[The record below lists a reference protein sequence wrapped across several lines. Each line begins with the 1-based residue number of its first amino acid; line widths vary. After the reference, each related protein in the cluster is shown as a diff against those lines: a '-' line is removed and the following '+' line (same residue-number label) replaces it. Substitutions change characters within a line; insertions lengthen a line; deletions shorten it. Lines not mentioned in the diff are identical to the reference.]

1 MKQSTDQLIL
11 LDGRTEYS
19 APVLASTPELD
30 RCKHIWTPA
39 QRDPMDTFDLFLKQ
53 APQWFAS
60 TKLNTVSGLDA
71 FPEHDII
78 MGCNH
83 FIDNLLMKRAFQT
96 FEYDYTYYKRLH
108 PHLRNCTIETLIP
121 RCPLIISMPFAGQMN
136 VHADMAVILDKCV
149 ELEIPVHIDAAWLS
163 ASRGIEFN
171 FDHPA
176 IQSVAMSLSKGLNLW
191 WNRVGIRWSRQR
203 VETDSISIYNRF
215 RMIPLYTVDIGLHYI
230 RSFPPDYLW
239 NQYNDKYNEI
249 CKRYYL
255 RPTVLVHVAQSLD
268 KSETYGLKK
277 LLEQT

>member
-11 LDGRTEYS
+11 LDDRIEYS
-19 APVLASTPELD
+19 APVLAGTPELD
-30 RCKHIWTPA
+30 WHRRMWSPNM
-39 QRDPMDTFDLFLKQ
+39 RDPMETFDQFLKQ

-60 TKLNTVSGLDA
+60 TKLNTITGLDA

-83 FIDNLLMKRAFQT
+83 FIDNLLMKRAYQT

-136 VHADMAVILDKCV
+136 IHADMTEILDKCA
-149 ELEIPVHIDAAWLS
+149 EQEIPVHIDAAWLS

-176 IQSVAMSLSKGLNLW
+176 IQSVAMSMSKGLNLW
-191 WNRVGIRWSRQR
+191 WNRVGIRWTRTRTES
-203 VETDSISIYNRF
+203 DSISIYNRF
-215 RMIPLYTVDIGLHYI
+215 RMIPLYTVDVGLHYI
-230 RSFPPDYLW
+230 QSFPPDYLW
-239 NQYNDKYNEI
+239 NYYNDKYNEI

-255 RPTVLVHVAQSLD
+255 RPTVMVHVAQSLD
-268 KSETYGLKK
+268 RSETYGLKK
-277 LLEQT
+277 LLEQI

>member
-1 MKQSTDQLIL
+1 MKHTTDQLVQ
-11 LDGRTEYS
+11 LDERTEYS

-30 RCKHIWTPA
+30 QCKHTWMPA
-39 QRDPMDTFDLFLKQ
+39 RRDPMDTFDLFLKE
-53 APQWFAS
+53 APVWFAG
-60 TKLNTVSGLDA
+60 TKLNSISGLDA

-83 FIDNLLMKRAFQT
+83 FIDNLIMKGVFQN
-96 FEYDYTYYKRLH
+96 FEYDYTYYKRLQRFS
-108 PHLRNCTIETLIP
+108 PISTVETLIP
-121 RCPLIISMPFAGQMN
+121 KCPLIISMPFAGQMAK
-136 VHADMAVILDKCV
+136 HSDMDRILDKCAD
-149 ELEIPVHIDAAWLS
+149 LSIPVHIDAAWLS
-163 ASRGIEFN
+163 ASRDTEFN

-191 WNRVGIRWSRQR
+191 WNRVGIRWTRQR
-203 VETDSISIYNRF
+203 VETDSICIYNRF
-215 RMIPLYTVDIGLHYI
+215 RMIPLHLVDVGLHHI

-268 KSETYGLKK
+268 RSETYGLKK